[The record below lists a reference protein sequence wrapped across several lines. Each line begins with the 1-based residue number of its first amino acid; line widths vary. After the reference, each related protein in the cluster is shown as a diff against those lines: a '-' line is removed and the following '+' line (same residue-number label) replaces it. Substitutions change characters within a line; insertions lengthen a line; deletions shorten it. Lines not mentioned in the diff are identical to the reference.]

1 MNPLRRWALLS
12 AFILQTSSFSFASP
26 IVPGFERFAASP
38 DTGVSP
44 GLLLYNE
51 LKCAACHGPVSP
63 MQSAFPPHAAPILD
77 NAGARMR
84 LAYLQAFIAAPQTT
98 KPGTT
103 MPDLLAGLDPAARAE
118 ASEALAHY
126 LASLGGPMSEIGA
139 QYTEAD
145 LEAGTALFHS
155 VGCVACHEPTRPA
168 QPAGPEDIFWEDG
181 GVDSPKIEV
190 PSVPLPN
197 LAAKTTPEALAAFLL
212 DPVAIRPGG
221 RMPNMTLS
229 ADEARK
235 IAQWLTQGDSASAT
249 ATIDPT
255 KAARGKEL
263 FQTLG
268 CASCHTIG
276 GATTPPAATPLADKS
291 LSDTG
296 CLSTAPVANLPWF
309 DLNDAQRAALL
320 TIPVDAPV
328 PTEADTINH
337 TLLALNCYA
346 CHDRNG
352 LGGPE
357 PGRALYFAE
366 TEALD
371 LGDEGRLP
379 STLTGVGAKL
389 TPEWLH
395 AILTNGG
402 RVRPYMATR
411 MPHFGGAQVDGLIA
425 AFANVDADPKPPTV
439 NVSGLEHHHRN
450 EYGREL
456 MGTTGL
462 GCVTCHNLNGQNSL
476 GIPAVDLAHVPARLQ
491 PEWFMEYML
500 APASLRPQ
508 TRMPAFFENGK
519 SLSSELFKGDAV
531 KQIEALWIYLKEVNE
546 TRLPEGMEDTGG
558 FELVPTDAPIVHRTF
573 MTDVGPR
580 AIAVGFP
587 GGLNYAFD
595 ADACRIALVWRGRF
609 IDAESAW
616 ADRFTPFVSPLGED
630 IAKLPKGPAV
640 SLKAEG
646 PWDQS
651 ELRFLGYRLDESRT
665 PVFQFQLGDVTIE
678 ESLRPSTERKGAL
691 IRRMK
696 FTGLPQT
703 AYLRAGTDAV
713 DIYQLSDGM
722 RLGLNDTNAKPNEQP
737 TQPPENARE
746 LGSSFRLGGVEV
758 EVPPMRRSV
767 TGSEGLEWAI
777 QIEVTEAGTTI
788 EEVLKW

>member
-1 MNPLRRWALLS
+1 ML
-12 AFILQTSSFSFASP
+12 
-26 IVPGFERFAASP
+26 PGFERFSASP
-38 DTGVSP
+38 ETGVSP

-51 LKCAACHGPVSP
+51 LKCAACHGPISP

-84 LAYLQAFIAAPQTT
+84 LGYLQAFIATPQAT

-103 MPDLLAGLDPAARAE
+103 MPDLLASLDTDARAE
-118 ASEALAHY
+118 ASEALAHF
-126 LASLGGPMSEIGA
+126 LASLGGPMPETA
-139 QYTEAD
+139 TQATETD
-145 LEAGTALFHS
+145 LETGAALFHS
-155 VGCVACHEPTRPA
+155 VGCVACHAPTGPA
-168 QPAGPEDIFWEDG
+168 QSTGPEEIFWEDG
-181 GVDSPKIEV
+181 GVETPEIEV
-190 PSVPLPN
+190 PSVPLPD

-212 DPVAIRPGG
+212 GPAAIRPGG

-229 ADEARK
+229 EEEARQ
-235 IAQWLTQGDSASAT
+235 IALWLTKGPAEEGGT
-249 ATIDPT
+249 GVPPVIDEQ

-276 GATTPPAATPLADKS
+276 GATTPPTATPLAGKPI
-291 LSDTG
+291 SDAG
-296 CLSTAPVANLPWF
+296 CLSTAPVPNLPWF
-309 DLNDAQRAALL
+309 DLSDAQRTALL
-320 TIPVDAPV
+320 ALPIDTSAPMDAD
-328 PTEADTINH
+328 AINH

-346 CHDRNG
+346 CHERDG

-357 PGRALYFAE
+357 PGRTLYFAE

-379 STLTGVGAKL
+379 PALTGVGAKL
-389 TPEWLH
+389 TPAWLH
-395 AILTNGG
+395 AILTDGG

-411 MPHFGGAQVDGLIA
+411 MPHFGEANIGALA
-425 AFANVDADPKPPTV
+425 EAFANVDADPNPLAV

-462 GCVTCHNLNGQNSL
+462 GCVTCHNLNGQKSL

-491 PEWFMEYML
+491 PAWFMKYML
-500 APASLRPQ
+500 DPASLRPQ

-519 SLSSELFKGDAV
+519 SLNSELFKGDAA

-546 TRLPEGMEDTGG
+546 TRMPEGMEDTGG

-573 MTDVGPR
+573 VQDVGPR

-595 ADACRIALVWRGRF
+595 AETCRLALVWRGRF

-616 ADRFTPFVSPLGED
+616 ADRFTPFVSPLGEY
-630 IAKLPKGPAV
+630 IAKLPEGPAV
-640 SLKAEG
+640 ALKAEG
-646 PWDQS
+646 PWDHGNI
-651 ELRFLGYRLDESRT
+651 RFLGYRLDESRT
-665 PVFQFQLGDVTIE
+665 PIFQFQLGDVTIE
-678 ESLRPSTERKGAL
+678 ESLRPSTERKDAL

-696 FTGLPQT
+696 FTGLSQT
-703 AYLRAGTDAV
+703 VYLRAGTDAV
-713 DIYQLSDGM
+713 DIYQLNDGM
-722 RLGLNDTNAKPNEQP
+722 RLGLTDTNAKPNEQP
-737 TQPPENARE
+737 TQPPENARD

-758 EVPPMRRSV
+758 EVPPMRRTV
-767 TGSEGLEWAI
+767 TDSEELEWAI